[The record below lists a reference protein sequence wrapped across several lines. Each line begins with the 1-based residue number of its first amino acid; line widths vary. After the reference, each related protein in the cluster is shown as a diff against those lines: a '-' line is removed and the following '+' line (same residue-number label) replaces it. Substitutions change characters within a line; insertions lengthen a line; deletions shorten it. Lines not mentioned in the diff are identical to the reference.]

1 MCPQLKGFVMDTNV
15 EERRKVHEDIYNYA
29 KSKGIT
35 VNEAERRI
43 AKAIAPKM
51 KVKQPKQDLLSEAP
65 SYLNRKERR
74 KWERKHK

>member
-1 MCPQLKGFVMDTNV
+1 MDTNV

-43 AKAIAPKM
+43 AKAVTSNMQLKN
-51 KVKQPKQDLLSEAP
+51 PKQSLLSEAP